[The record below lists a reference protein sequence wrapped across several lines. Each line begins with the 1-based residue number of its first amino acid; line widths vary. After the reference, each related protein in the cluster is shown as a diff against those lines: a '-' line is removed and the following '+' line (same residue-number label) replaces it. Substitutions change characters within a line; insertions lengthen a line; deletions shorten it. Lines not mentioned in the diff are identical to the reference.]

1 MKKLSLAAIIVTVS
15 ISLAGCT
22 NSGTASNGN
31 ETNTESTTQNST
43 ESNVQNSSEN
53 STQNDDVNN
62 TQDNNVNN
70 TQDNNANNAQDNNVN
85 TAQYNNVNTPQN
97 NNVNNAQ
104 NNIVNNTGN
113 ISLDKAKE
121 IALAHAGLSADQVT
135 FVQANM
141 DFDDGIQKYDIEFY
155 CNGKE
160 YDYEINASNGQII
173 QYDYDMEYNYIPNNN
188 TTNYQSNVNA
198 TANISAE
205 RAKEIAL
212 SHAGLA
218 SNQVTFKRT
227 ELDFDDGIQKYEIEF
242 YYNYREYS
250 YEIDANTGN
259 IISYELD

>member
-22 NSGTASNGN
+22 NSETASNGN
-31 ETNTESTTQNST
+31 KTNTESTTQNST
-43 ESNVQNSSEN
+43 ESNVQNSSES
-53 STQNDDVNN
+53 STEN
-62 TQDNNVNN
+62 
-70 TQDNNANNAQDNNVN
+70 
-85 TAQYNNVNTPQN
+85 NNVNTPQDN
-97 NNVNNAQ
+97 NTNNAQ

-121 IALAHAGLSADQVT
+121 IALSHAGLSADQVT

-141 DFDDGIQKYDIEFY
+141 DFDDGIQKYDIKFY
-155 CNGKE
+155 CNGQE
-160 YDYEINASNGQII
+160 YDYEINSSNGQII
-173 QYDYDMEYNYIPNNN
+173 QFDYDMEYNYIPNNN
-188 TTNYQSNVNA
+188 TTNYQSNVNT
-198 TANISAE
+198 TANISVE

-218 SNQVTFKRT
+218 SNQVTFQRI
-227 ELDFDDGIQKYEIEF
+227 ELDFDNGIQKYEIEF

-259 IISYELD
+259 ILSYEQD

>member
-22 NSGTASNGN
+22 NSETASNGN
-31 ETNTESTTQNST
+31 KTNTESTTQNST
-43 ESNVQNSSEN
+43 ESNVQNSSES
-53 STQNDDVNN
+53 STEN
-62 TQDNNVNN
+62 NNVNN
-70 TQDNNANNAQDNNVN
+70 AQNNTVNNPQDNN
-85 TAQYNNVNTPQN
+85 T
-97 NNVNNAQ
+97 NNAQ

-121 IALAHAGLSADQVT
+121 IALSHAGLSADQVT

-141 DFDDGIQKYDIEFY
+141 DFDDGIQKYDIKFY
-155 CNGKE
+155 CNGQE
-160 YDYEINASNGQII
+160 YDYEINSSNGQIV
-173 QYDYDMEYNYIPNNN
+173 QFDYDMEYNYIPNNN
-188 TTNYQSNVNA
+188 TTNYQSNVNT
-198 TANISAE
+198 TANISVE

-218 SNQVTFKRT
+218 SNQVTFQRI
-227 ELDFDDGIQKYEIEF
+227 ELDFDNGIQKYEIEF

-259 IISYELD
+259 ILSYE

>member
-22 NSGTASNGN
+22 NSETASNGN
-31 ETNTESTTQNST
+31 NTESTTQNST
-43 ESNVQNSSEN
+43 ESNVQNSSES
-53 STQNDDVNN
+53 STEN
-62 TQDNNVNN
+62 NNVNN
-70 TQDNNANNAQDNNVN
+70 AQNNTVNNPQDNN
-85 TAQYNNVNTPQN
+85 T
-97 NNVNNAQ
+97 NNAQ

-121 IALAHAGLSADQVT
+121 IALSHAGLSADQVT

-141 DFDDGIQKYDIEFY
+141 DFDDGIQKYDIKFY
-155 CNGKE
+155 CNGQE
-160 YDYEINASNGQII
+160 YDYEINSSNGQIV
-173 QYDYDMEYNYIPNNN
+173 QFDYDMEYNYIPNNN
-188 TTNYQSNVNA
+188 TTNYQSNVNT
-198 TANISAE
+198 TANISVE

-218 SNQVTFKRT
+218 SNQVTFQRI
-227 ELDFDDGIQKYEIEF
+227 ELDFDNGIQKYEIEF

-259 IISYELD
+259 ILSYEQD

>member
-22 NSGTASNGN
+22 NSETASNGN
-31 ETNTESTTQNST
+31 KTNTESTTQNST
-43 ESNVQNSSEN
+43 ESNVQNRSESSTEN
-53 STQNDDVNN
+53 
-62 TQDNNVNN
+62 NNVNN
-70 TQDNNANNAQDNNVN
+70 AQNNTVNNPQDNN
-85 TAQYNNVNTPQN
+85 T
-97 NNVNNAQ
+97 NNAQ

-121 IALAHAGLSADQVT
+121 IALSHAGLSADQVT

-141 DFDDGIQKYDIEFY
+141 DFDDGIQKYDIKFY
-155 CNGKE
+155 CNGQE
-160 YDYEINASNGQII
+160 YDYEINSSNGQIV
-173 QYDYDMEYNYIPNNN
+173 QFDYDMEYNYIPNNN
-188 TTNYQSNVNA
+188 TTNYQSNVNT
-198 TANISAE
+198 TANISVE

-218 SNQVTFKRT
+218 SNQVTFQRI
-227 ELDFDDGIQKYEIEF
+227 ELDFDNGIQKYEIEF

-259 IISYELD
+259 ILSYEQD

>member
-22 NSGTASNGN
+22 NSETASNGN
-31 ETNTESTTQNST
+31 KTNTESTKQNST
-43 ESNVQNSSEN
+43 ESNVQNSSES
-53 STQNDDVNN
+53 STEN
-62 TQDNNVNN
+62 NNVNN
-70 TQDNNANNAQDNNVN
+70 AQNNTVNNPQDNN
-85 TAQYNNVNTPQN
+85 T
-97 NNVNNAQ
+97 NNAQ

-121 IALAHAGLSADQVT
+121 IALSHAGLCADQVT

-141 DFDDGIQKYDIEFY
+141 DFDDGIQKYDIKFY
-155 CNGKE
+155 CNGQE
-160 YDYEINASNGQII
+160 YDYEINSSNGQIV
-173 QYDYDMEYNYIPNNN
+173 QFDYDMEYNYIPNNN
-188 TTNYQSNVNA
+188 TTNYQSNVNT
-198 TANISAE
+198 TANISVE

-218 SNQVTFKRT
+218 SNQVTFQRI
-227 ELDFDDGIQKYEIEF
+227 ELDFDNGIQKYEIEF

-259 IISYELD
+259 ILSYEQD

>member
-22 NSGTASNGN
+22 NSETASNGN
-31 ETNTESTTQNST
+31 KTNTKYTTQNST
-43 ESNVQNSSEN
+43 ESNVQNSSES
-53 STQNDDVNN
+53 STEN
-62 TQDNNVNN
+62 NNV
-70 TQDNNANNAQDNNVN
+70 NNAQDNN
-85 TAQYNNVNTPQN
+85 T
-97 NNVNNAQ
+97 NNAQ

-121 IALAHAGLSADQVT
+121 IALSHAGLSADQVT

-141 DFDDGIQKYDIEFY
+141 DFDDGIQKYDIKFY
-155 CNGKE
+155 CNGQE
-160 YDYEINASNGQII
+160 YDYEINSSNGQII
-173 QYDYDMEYNYIPNNN
+173 QFDYDMEYNYIPNNN
-188 TTNYQSNVNA
+188 TTNYQSNVNT
-198 TANISAE
+198 TANISVE

-218 SNQVTFKRT
+218 SNQVTFQRI
-227 ELDFDDGIQKYEIEF
+227 ELDFDNGIQKYEIEF

-259 IISYELD
+259 ILSYEQD

>member
-1 MKKLSLAAIIVTVS
+1 MKKLSLAAIILTVS
-15 ISLAGCT
+15 ISLVGCT
-22 NSGTASNGN
+22 NSGVASNGN
-31 ETNTESTTQNST
+31 ENNTESSTQNSN
-43 ESNVQNSSEN
+43 ESNVQNSSES
-53 STQNDDVNN
+53 STENNTVNN
-62 TQDNNVNN
+62 
-70 TQDNNANNAQDNNVN
+70 
-85 TAQYNNVNTPQN
+85 PQN

-141 DFDDGIQKYDIEFY
+141 DFDDGIKKYDIEFY
-155 CNGKE
+155 CNGQE

-173 QYDYDMEYNYIPNNN
+173 QFDYDMEYNYIPNNN
-188 TTNYQSNVNA
+188 TTNNQGNVNA
-198 TANISAE
+198 TANISVE

-218 SNQVTFKRT
+218 SNQVTFQRT
-227 ELDFDDGIQKYEIEF
+227 ELDFDNGIQKYEIEF

-259 IISYELD
+259 ILSYEQD

>member
-62 TQDNNVNN
+62 TQDNN
-70 TQDNNANNAQDNNVN
+70 ANN
-85 TAQYNNVNTPQN
+85 AQYNNVNTPQN

-121 IALAHAGLSADQVT
+121 IALAHAGLSANQVT

-141 DFDDGIQKYDIEFY
+141 DFDDGIQKYNIEFY
-155 CNGKE
+155 CNGQE
-160 YDYEINASNGQII
+160 YDYEINSYNGQII
-173 QYDYDMEYNYIPNNN
+173 QFDYDMEYNYIPNNN

>member
-15 ISLAGCT
+15 ISLVACT

-31 ETNTESTTQNST
+31 QNNTESGTQNSN
-43 ESNVQNSSEN
+43 ESNAE
-53 STQNDDVNN
+53 NN
-62 TQDNNVNN
+62 T
-70 TQDNNANNAQDNNVN
+70 
-85 TAQYNNVNTPQN
+85 
-97 NNVNNAQ
+97 
-104 NNIVNNTGN
+104 VNNTGE

-121 IALAHAGLSADQVT
+121 IALSHAGLSADQVT

-141 DFDDGIQKYDIEFY
+141 DFDDGIKKYDIEFY
-155 CNGKE
+155 CNGQE

-173 QYDYDMEYNYIPNNN
+173 QFDYDMEYNYIPNNN
-188 TTNYQSNVNA
+188 TTNNQGNVNA
-198 TANISAE
+198 TANISVE

-227 ELDFDDGIQKYEIEF
+227 ELDFDDGIKKYDIGF

-259 IISYELD
+259 ILSYEQD